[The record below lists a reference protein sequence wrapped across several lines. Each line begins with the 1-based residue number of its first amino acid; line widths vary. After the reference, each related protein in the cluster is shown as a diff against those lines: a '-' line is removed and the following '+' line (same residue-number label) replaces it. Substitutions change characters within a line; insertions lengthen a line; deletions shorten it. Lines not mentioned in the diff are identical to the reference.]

1 MAKERGR
8 SCIAGKTQAIKLRSD
23 MTEVTR
29 LSNEM
34 EIHVFLQETSW
45 KKERA
50 WKGDRGQRAMTM
62 DSKTHSADG
71 MEQKPTCL
79 WYAEYNSGCNSFL
92 QKDIHL
98 RCHTDNSSH
107 RTEALLL
114 LLTPSTWRAS
124 QSSLKKLEDG
134 KKRKTF
140 KTMTEHIPK
149 YTYTFSSNNFVSNT
163 IKECLLNEWMVKF

>member
-1 MAKERGR
+1 MADE
-8 SCIAGKTQAIKLRSD
+8 TQAIKLRSD
-23 MTEVTR
+23 RTEVPR
-29 LSNEM
+29 SSNEM
-34 EIHVFLQETSW
+34 EIHVFLQEMSW

-50 WKGDRGQRAMTM
+50 WKGDRRQRAMTM
-62 DSKTHSADG
+62 ASQTHSADG

-92 QKDIHL
+92 QKDTHL
-98 RCHTDNSSH
+98 RCHTDNSF
-107 RTEALLL
+107 RRMEALLP

-124 QSSLKKLEDG
+124 QSSLKKLEVEN
-134 KKRKTF
+134 KREKV

-163 IKECLLNEWMVKF
+163 IKECLLNEWMIKF